1 MCGRYSLTTPV
12 EGLRRVFG
20 FLEQPNLA
28 PRYNIAPSQ
37 EIAAVRLGEDGARH
51 FVWLRWGLIPSWA
64 KEARIG
70 YRMIN
75 ARAETVAEKPAFR
88 AAFGRRRCL
97 VLADGFY
104 EWQKREK
111 GAKQPY
117 RITLADGGPFG
128 FAGLWES
135 WRDPESG
142 ERVESAT
149 IVVTEANELLRP
161 IHDRMPVIL
170 APADIDAWLDAERP
184 REAAQALL
192 RPCPAAALAAYP
204 VSTRVNKVANDDP
217 AVIAPFDDEA
227 APDELQ
233 EGQGRLL

>member
-37 EIAAVRLGEDGARH
+37 EIAAVRLGEDGGRH
-51 FVWLRWGLIPSWA
+51 FAWLRWGLIPSWA
-64 KEARIG
+64 KDIKIG
-70 YRMIN
+70 YRTIN
-75 ARAETVAEKPAFR
+75 ARAETAAEKPAFR
-88 AAFGRRRCL
+88 AAFRKRRCL

-104 EWQKREK
+104 EWQKQDK

-117 RITLADGGPFG
+117 RVTLAEGGPFG

-142 ERVESAT
+142 ERIESAT
-149 IVVTEANELLRP
+149 IVVTEANDLLRP

-170 APADIDAWLDAERP
+170 APADFDAWLDAERP
-184 REAAQALL
+184 REAARALL
-192 RPCPAAALAAYP
+192 RPYPAAALAAYP

-217 AVIAPFDDEA
+217 EVIAPLEA
-227 APDELQ
+227 EAPEDN
-233 EGQGRLL
+233 GAAQGRLL

>member
-1 MCGRYSLTTPV
+1 MTFTLSLLVGYAITWRLYSASKISRIEPLPSDGGAPPP
-12 EGLRRVFG
+12 EIEEPARR
-20 FLEQPNLA
+20 
-28 PRYNIAPSQ
+28 
-37 EIAAVRLGEDGARH
+37 
-51 FVWLRWGLIPSWA
+51 
-64 KEARIG
+64 
-70 YRMIN
+70 
-75 ARAETVAEKPAFR
+75 AFR
-88 AAFGRRRCL
+88 AAFRRRRCL

-142 ERVESAT
+142 DRIESAT
-149 IVVTEANELLRP
+149 IIVTEANDLLRP

-170 APADIDAWLDAERP
+170 APADFDVWLDTERP
-184 REAAQALL
+184 GEAAQALL
-192 RPCPAAALAAYP
+192 RPYPAAALATYP
-204 VSTRVNKVANDDP
+204 VSTRVNKVTNDDP
-217 AVIAPFDDEA
+217 AVIAPLEEA
-227 APDELQ
+227 EEDAPR